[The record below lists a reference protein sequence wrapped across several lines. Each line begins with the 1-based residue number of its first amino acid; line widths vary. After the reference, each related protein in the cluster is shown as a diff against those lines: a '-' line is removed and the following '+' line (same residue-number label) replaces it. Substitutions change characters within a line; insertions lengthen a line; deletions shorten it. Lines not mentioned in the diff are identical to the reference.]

1 MILTGM
7 PIIFIGIPLNTVG
20 LKALV
25 IGLIPAFIDMLK
37 EAFIPGIGEMM
48 KAMISKGWN
57 DRFDAPPCGR
67 YILLGCGHSTKKS
80 VLTFQGSCNM

>member
-20 LKALV
+20 LKGSV

-37 EAFIPGIGEMM
+37 EAFIPSIGEMM

-57 DRFDAPPCGR
+57 DRFDAPPCDRHILPGFG
-67 YILLGCGHSTKKS
+67 ILLKNQ
-80 VLTFQGSCNM
+80 F